1 LRQPKTSRSE
11 FSQPPSNEIENTSKG
26 EYKMHT
32 QITQNTS
39 EYRDIPVA
47 ALTESASNP
56 RKRFDENRLNELAAS
71 FKTQGVL
78 APLLVRELDD
88 SRYEV
93 IAGARRLR
101 AAKLAELEK
110 VPVRVV
116 KLTDAEA
123 IEAQCVENL
132 QREDI
137 HPLEEALGFKSLL
150 ELGEPYNIAHTAA
163 RAGKSEAFIY
173 GRLKLADLIPPVA
186 EAFLKDEITIGHALL
201 IAKLQASQ
209 QQEAFAA
216 AFRGM
221 WTSEGNSQVLIP
233 VRELAAWIESNIL
246 LQLASVP
253 FDKQDETLI
262 PAAGSCANCPKRTG
276 FNKLLF
282 ADVRKDSCTDPN
294 CFRTKVDAHISR
306 TIETKPEL
314 VKISSAWNTREGAPL
329 GRNGYVELQIKKPK
343 ANGSA
348 AKQPAIQRPCK
359 KMTEAIVMDGGNRG
373 QIVRVCVDPACRVH
387 HVNTPSPKQVERERV
402 EERKRIEKEKLAIT
416 TRHRVLATIL
426 QRVSPPLKK
435 ADLLAIAHYLIGHL
449 SYSQV
454 PALAKRHK
462 VEPKKDSAAQELL
475 AKQVGTYD
483 EAELC
488 KLLLEISLLDSA
500 YQRSIGSRDDV
511 LMDAAKRY
519 RVDAEKLQKAVA
531 EELAAKQ
538 DKKTKGKAQPK
549 SHTTAV

>member
-1 LRQPKTSRSE
+1 
-11 FSQPPSNEIENTSKG
+11 
-26 EYKMHT
+26 MHT
-32 QITQNTS
+32 HVTQNTT

-47 ALTESASNP
+47 ALAESASNP
-56 RKRFDENRLNELAAS
+56 RKRFDETSLSELAAS

-78 APLLVRELDD
+78 APLLVRELDE
-88 SRYEV
+88 SKYEV

-101 AAKLAELEK
+101 AAKLAELEN
-110 VPVRVV
+110 VPVRIV

-150 ELGEPYNIAHTAA
+150 ELGEPYNIAHIAA
-163 RAGKSEAFIY
+163 RAGKSEAYIY

-186 EAFLKDEITIGHALL
+186 EAFLKDQITIGHALL
-201 IAKLQASQ
+201 IAKLPATQ
-209 QQEAFAA
+209 QQEAFSA
-216 AFRGM
+216 AFRGL

-246 LQLASVP
+246 LQLASAP
-253 FDKQDETLI
+253 FDKQDETLV
-262 PAAGSCANCPKRTG
+262 PEAGSCANCPKRTG

-282 ADVRKDSCTDPN
+282 PDVRKDSCTSPD
-294 CFRTKVDAHISR
+294 CFRAKIDACVKK
-306 TIETKPEL
+306 TLETKPQL
-314 VKISSAWNTREGAPL
+314 IQISAAWNSREGAPL
-329 GRNGYVELQIKKPK
+329 GRNQYVELEIKKPK
-343 ANGSA
+343 PNGASTKLSA
-348 AKQPAIQRPCK
+348 VQKPCD
-359 KMTEAIVMDGGNRG
+359 KMAEAIVMDGGKRG
-373 QIVRVCVDPACRVH
+373 QVVKVCADPACRVH
-387 HVNTPSPKQVERERV
+387 HPNTPSPQQVERERA

-426 QRVSPPLKK
+426 QRVSAPLKK
-435 ADLLAIAHYLIGHL
+435 ADLLAVAHYLIGHL

-462 VEPKKDSAAQELL
+462 VEAKKDSASAQELL
-475 AKQVGTYD
+475 AKQVGKYE

-500 YQRSIGSRDDV
+500 YQRSTACRDDV

-519 RVDAEKLQKAVA
+519 RVDTEKLQKAVSA
-531 EELAAKQ
+531 ELGAKR
-538 DKKTKGKAQPK
+538 DKKTK
-549 SHTTAV
+549 TTAKPKHRKTAA